1 MSSFLSGND
10 DHDLNID
17 RDDDDDYQDHYDDHD
32 DQECILLACCPR
44 SFRVNLINA
53 SYECTQSDHTIALI
67 MMMMVMM
74 MGVTM
79 MGVTMMVMMIVIA
92 LSTKP
97 TTQSP

>member
-10 DHDLNID
+10 NHDINND

-79 MGVTMMVMMIVIA
+79 MVMMIVIA